1 MTNVCYRMSRDRI
14 EITPDTKVAELL
26 KNYPELERTILQFS
40 PAFAALKNPVLRR
53 TVAKVTSLQ
62 QAAKVGNMD
71 VVDMVNTLRK
81 EAGMSSLEEI
91 FCPEGGETSVP
102 VSEHGPETPVKFTL
116 DVRPIIEAGDHPKDM
131 VVAQAEKL
139 SPSECMELVSP
150 FPPVPLI
157 NLLQNKGFK
166 VTMLAPEDGIV
177 RTFVKR

>member
-1 MTNVCYRMSRDRI
+1 MSRDRI
-14 EITPDTKVAELL
+14 DITPDTKVAELL
-26 KNYPELERTILQFS
+26 KNYPELEGTILQFS

-62 QAAKVGNMD
+62 QAAKVGNIN

-81 EAGMSSLEEI
+81 EIGIPELGEN
-91 FCPEGGETSVP
+91 FCPEGEETSVP
-102 VSEHGPETPVKFTL
+102 FSQEVPETLVTFTL
-116 DVRPIIEAGDHPKDM
+116 DVRPVIEAGNHPKDL

-139 SPSECMELVSP
+139 LPGECMELISP

-166 VTMLAPEDGIV
+166 VTMLAPEKGIV